1 LCYLPL
7 VNYFFKGLFIMDKV
21 IKVAIAGQG
30 RSGYRIHANCL
41 KGMKESYE
49 IAAVADPID
58 ERMIDGKEILG
69 AEAYS
74 DYKEMLAKGGFDLFV
89 NALPTPLHVPATI
102 EALDAGYH
110 VVCEKPMASN
120 VADFDKMVTAAKD
133 NERLLAPFQ
142 NNRLQPFFDQVR
154 KVIDA
159 GVLGKILHIRSTWGR
174 FSRRWDWQT
183 LQENHGGTLFNTGPH
198 AVDQALTLLDEDYEP
213 EVFCRMDCNH
223 TMGGDADDLCML
235 TLFDRERK
243 NPTVEILLTSYL
255 GYPPAHLYT
264 ICGTTGSMIANAS
277 EVKWKYFDPET
288 APKHEFWTNWSVDRQ
303 YPGEVLDWIEK
314 SWTLDQQMLVDAVG
328 YTLKSLPS
336 GPHRFYKN
344 IYDVLQDD
352 AELLI
357 TTKQVRKQIAIME
370 ESHRQNPLPSKS

>member
-1 LCYLPL
+1 
-7 VNYFFKGLFIMDKV
+7 MDKV